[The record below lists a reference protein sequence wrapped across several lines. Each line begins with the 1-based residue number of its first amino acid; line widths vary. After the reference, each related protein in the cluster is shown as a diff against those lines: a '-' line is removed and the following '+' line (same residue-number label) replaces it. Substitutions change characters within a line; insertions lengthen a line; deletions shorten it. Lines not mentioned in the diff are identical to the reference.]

1 MAIED
6 VIAVAANV
14 VVALDVASVGVVV
27 VKHVILKKDM
37 KLQFRKKCQRSK

>member
-14 VVALDVASVGVVV
+14 VVALDAASVGVAVAKYV
-27 VKHVILKKDM
+27 DM
-37 KLQFRKKCQRSK
+37 KKGMKL